1 VLAILQQWTE
11 TNPFFIWLR
20 ESPSIWAYPTVFF
33 VHTIGLI
40 FTAGASIIINMR
52 LLGAAPQLPVAPL
65 ARFFRPIWIA
75 FWLTT
80 ASGIVM
86 LASDLEARLGNRLFP
101 LKMLFVVAA
110 VVLTAM
116 MRRRIERSNTSP
128 LTRALAAAS
137 LICWLGAVAA
147 GRFMAFFQ

>member
-1 VLAILQQWTE
+1 
-11 TNPFFIWLR
+11 
-20 ESPSIWAYPTVFF
+20 

-40 FTAGASIIINMR
+40 FTAGASIIINVR

-65 ARFFRPIWIA
+65 ARFFRAIWIA
-75 FWLTT
+75 FWLTA

-128 LTRALAAAS
+128 FTRALAAAS
-137 LICWLGAVAA
+137 LVCWLGAVAA